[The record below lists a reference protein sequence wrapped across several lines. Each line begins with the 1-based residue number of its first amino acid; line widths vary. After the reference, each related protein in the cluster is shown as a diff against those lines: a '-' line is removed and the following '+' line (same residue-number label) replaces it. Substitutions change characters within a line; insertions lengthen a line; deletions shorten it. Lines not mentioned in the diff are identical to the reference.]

1 MTMTSMNHRLSS
13 GNRTK
18 YDPGQRVQRSDLDTC
33 DKVLL
38 EVARANKRGV
48 KITIWDLPE
57 ITGIPLHHSFAAVR
71 SLEFG
76 RLIAVGDDLSD
87 PFGATLELREA
98 GSDRLRQ
105 RRVA

>member
-1 MTMTSMNHRLSS
+1 MTSMNHRLPI

-18 YDPGQRVQRSDLDTC
+18 YDPGQRVQRSDLETC

-38 EVARANKRGV
+38 EIARANRRGV
-48 KITIWDLPE
+48 KITIWELPE
-57 ITGIPLHHSFAAVR
+57 ITGMQLHQAFAAVR

-76 RLIAVGDDLSD
+76 RLITVGDDLAD

-98 GSDRLRQ
+98 GSHRLRQ